1 MVHVINIGA
10 TAIDLPVEVR
20 KGWVRRT
27 FDVLVSLTVLTLTSP
42 ILLPAMLAIVIES
55 PGNPFYLQRRLGIGG
70 IPFNIIKLRTMVL
83 DAEREC
89 GPVLADCKDPRATFI
104 GRVLRRTHIDEL
116 PQFINV
122 LKGEMAIVGPRPERP
137 ELHAR
142 IMYDIPA
149 YENRLRIEPGITGL
163 AQVRGDYHL
172 DFRHKLR
179 YDLLYIRKQCMLV
192 DLRIMASTLLVILT
206 MKGSV

>member
-27 FDVLVSLTVLTLTSP
+27 LDVLVSLTVLTLTSP
-42 ILLPAMLAIVIES
+42 VLLLAMLAIIIES
-55 PGNPFYLQRRLGIGG
+55 PGSPFYLQRRLGIGG
-70 IPFNIIKLRTMVL
+70 IPFKIIKLRTMVL

-89 GPVLADCKDPRATFI
+89 GPVLAGSKDPRATII

-116 PQFINV
+116 PQFVNV
-122 LKGEMAIVGPRPERP
+122 LKGDMAIVGPRPERP
-137 ELHAR
+137 ELHAQ
-142 IMYDIPA
+142 IIHDIPA
-149 YENRLRIEPGITGL
+149 YESRLRIEPGITGL

-206 MKGSV
+206 IKGSV